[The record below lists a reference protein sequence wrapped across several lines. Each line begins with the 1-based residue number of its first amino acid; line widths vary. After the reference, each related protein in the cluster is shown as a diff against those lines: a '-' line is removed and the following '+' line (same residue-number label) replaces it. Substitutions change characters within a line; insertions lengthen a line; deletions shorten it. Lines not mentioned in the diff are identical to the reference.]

1 MTKQIT
7 IIGTGYVGLTTGACL
22 AYLGHQ
28 VVCIDTNVEKIAEL
42 NSGICPIYEKGL
54 PDLLAKGLETER
66 LSFSDTADTKLLQ
79 NEFIFLCLPTPQAE
93 DGRAELSAIY
103 EVAESLKSFLSSK
116 AIVVNKST
124 VPVGT
129 CKVIS
134 QIIGREDIDIVS
146 NPEFLREGS
155 AIEDF
160 LKPDRIIIGANAI
173 EASDRVAELYSNLE
187 SPIIQVDWASAE
199 TVKYATN
206 SFLAMKVS
214 FVNALAAVCEAVG
227 ADIELVAKGL
237 GTDNRIGSKF
247 LQPGPG
253 WGGSCFPKDMQ
264 ALVRLASDSGYKFEL
279 LEAVVDAN
287 AQQFKRIAEKVEK
300 AVGKSL
306 EGVHVAVLG
315 LTFKAGTDD
324 IRNSPAIA
332 VSKLLSELGAQLN
345 FYDPL
350 VESLPEELSDGIV
363 HDSAEK
369 AVTNTEVIVILTEWP
384 EFKDLDWIKFQRI
397 AKSSK
402 IVDARNLLNPQTLRD
417 IGFEYASLGRK

>member
-1 MTKQIT
+1 MAKQIT

-22 AYLGHQ
+22 ASLGHQ
-28 VVCIDTNVEKIAEL
+28 VACIDIDVEKIAEL
-42 NSGICPIYEKGL
+42 KSGICPIYEKGL
-54 PDLLAKGLETER
+54 PELLAKGLETEK
-66 LSFSDTADTKLLQ
+66 LSFSDTADPKLLQ

-93 DGRAELSAIY
+93 DGRAELAAIY
-103 EVAESLKSFLSSK
+103 EVAESLKSSLSSK

>member
-1 MTKQIT
+1 MAKQIT

-237 GTDNRIGSKF
+237 GTDKRIGSKF

>member
-1 MTKQIT
+1 MPKQIT
-7 IIGTGYVGLTTGACL
+7 IIGTGYVGLTTGACM

-42 NSGICPIYEKGL
+42 KSGICPIYEKGL
-54 PDLLAKGLETER
+54 PELLCMGLETER
-66 LSFSDTADTKLLQ
+66 LSFSATADADLLQ

-93 DGRAELSAIY
+93 DGRAELAAIY
-103 EVAESLKSFLSSK
+103 EVAENVKSSLSSK

-129 CKVIS
+129 CKVLS
-134 QIIGREDIDIVS
+134 EIIGREDVEVVS

-160 LKPDRIIIGANAI
+160 LKPDRIIIGADAM
-173 EASDRVAELYSNLE
+173 ETSDRVAELYSNLE
-187 SPIIQVDWASAE
+187 SPIIQVDCASAE

-214 FVNALAAVCEAVG
+214 FVNALAAVCELVG
-227 ADIELVAKGL
+227 ADIDSVAKGL
-237 GTDNRIGSKF
+237 GTDNRVGSKF

-264 ALVRLASDSGYKFEL
+264 ALVRLASDAGYKFEL

-287 AQQFKRIAEKVEK
+287 AQQFERIAEKVEK
-300 AVGKSL
+300 AVGKPL

-324 IRNSPAIA
+324 VRNSPAIA
-332 VSKLLSELGAQLN
+332 VSQLILELGAQLN

-350 VESLPEELSDGIV
+350 VKSLPEGLSDGIV
-363 HDSAEK
+363 HDSAER

-384 EFKDLDWIKFQRI
+384 EFIDLDWVKFQRI
-397 AKSSK
+397 AKEPR
-402 IVDARNLLNPQTLRD
+402 IVDARNLLDPRTLRD
-417 IGFEYASLGRK
+417 IGFEYTSLGRK

>member
-1 MTKQIT
+1 MAKQIT

-54 PDLLAKGLETER
+54 PELLAKGLETER
-66 LSFSDTADTKLLQ
+66 LSFSDTADRKLLQ

-227 ADIELVAKGL
+227 ADIELVARGL
-237 GTDNRIGSKF
+237 GTDNRVGSKF

-264 ALVRLASDSGYKFEL
+264 ALVRLASDSGYEFEL

-332 VSKLLSELGAQLN
+332 ISQLLSELGAQLN

>member
-1 MTKQIT
+1 MAKQIT

-28 VVCIDTNVEKIAEL
+28 VVCIDTNVEKIAQL

-54 PDLLAKGLETER
+54 PELLAKGLENER
-66 LSFSDTADTKLLQ
+66 LSFSDTADPELLQ

-93 DGRAELSAIY
+93 DGRAELSSVY
-103 EVAESLKSFLSSK
+103 EVAESLKSSLSSK

-173 EASDRVAELYSNLE
+173 EASNRVAELYSNLE
-187 SPIIQVDWASAE
+187 SPIIQVDCESAE

-227 ADIELVAKGL
+227 ADIDSVAKGL

-300 AVGKSL
+300 AVGKPL

-324 IRNSPAIA
+324 IRNSPA
-332 VSKLLSELGAQLN
+332 
-345 FYDPL
+345 
-350 VESLPEELSDGIV
+350 
-363 HDSAEK
+363 
-369 AVTNTEVIVILTEWP
+369 
-384 EFKDLDWIKFQRI
+384 
-397 AKSSK
+397 
-402 IVDARNLLNPQTLRD
+402 
-417 IGFEYASLGRK
+417 

>member
-1 MTKQIT
+1 MAKQIT

-28 VVCIDTNVEKIAEL
+28 VVCIDTNVEKIAQL

-54 PDLLAKGLETER
+54 PELLTKGLENER
-66 LSFSDTADTKLLQ
+66 LSFSDTADPELLQ

-93 DGRAELSAIY
+93 DGRAELSSVY
-103 EVAESLKSFLSSK
+103 EVAESLKSSLSSK

-237 GTDNRIGSKF
+237 GTDNRVGSKF

-264 ALVRLASDSGYKFEL
+264 ALVRLASDSGYEFEL

-332 VSKLLSELGAQLN
+332 ISQLLSELGAQLN

>member
-1 MTKQIT
+1 MAKQIT

-28 VVCIDTNVEKIAEL
+28 VVCIDTNVEKIAQL

-54 PDLLAKGLETER
+54 PELLTKGLENER
-66 LSFSDTADTKLLQ
+66 LSFSDTADPELLQ

-93 DGRAELSAIY
+93 DGRAELSSVY
-103 EVAESLKSFLSSK
+103 EVAESLKSSLSSK

-173 EASDRVAELYSNLE
+173 EASNRVAELYSNLE
-187 SPIIQVDWASAE
+187 SPIIQVDCESAE

-214 FVNALAAVCEAVG
+214 FVNALAAVCEVVG
-227 ADIELVAKGL
+227 ADIDSVAKGL

-300 AVGKSL
+300 AVGKPL

-332 VSKLLSELGAQLN
+332 VSHLMSELGAQLN

-350 VESLPEELSDGIV
+350 VESLPEGLSDGIV

-369 AVTNTEVIVILTEWP
+369 AVTSTEVIVILTEWP

-397 AKSSK
+397 AKAPK

-417 IGFEYASLGRK
+417 IGFEYTSLGRK

>member
-1 MTKQIT
+1 MPKQIT
-7 IIGTGYVGLTTGACL
+7 IIGTGYVGLTTGACM

-42 NSGICPIYEKGL
+42 KSGICPIYEKGL
-54 PDLLAKGLETER
+54 PELLSMGLETER
-66 LSFSDTADTKLLQ
+66 LSFSATADVDLLQ

-93 DGRAELSAIY
+93 DGRAELAAIY
-103 EVAESLKSFLSSK
+103 EVAESVKSSLSSK

-129 CKVIS
+129 SKVLS
-134 QIIGREDIDIVS
+134 EIIGREDVEVVS

-160 LKPDRIIIGANAI
+160 LKPDRIIIGADAM

-187 SPIIQVDWASAE
+187 SPIIQVDCASAE

-214 FVNALAAVCEAVG
+214 FVNALAAVCELVG
-227 ADIELVAKGL
+227 ADIDSVAKGL
-237 GTDNRIGSKF
+237 GTDNRVGSKF

-264 ALVRLASDSGYKFEL
+264 ALVKLASDSGYKFEL

-287 AQQFKRIAEKVEK
+287 AQQFERIAEKVKK
-300 AVGKSL
+300 AVGKPL
-306 EGVHVAVLG
+306 RGVHVAVLG

-324 IRNSPAIA
+324 VRNSPAIA
-332 VSKLLSELGAQLN
+332 VSQLLLELGAQLN

-350 VESLPEELSDGIV
+350 VKSLPKGLSDGIV
-363 HDSAEK
+363 YDSAER
-369 AVTNTEVIVILTEWP
+369 AVANTEVIVILTEWP
-384 EFKDLDWIKFQRI
+384 EFRDLDWVKFQRI
-397 AKSSK
+397 AKEPK
-402 IVDARNLLNPQTLRD
+402 IVDARNLLDPRSLRD
-417 IGFEYASLGRK
+417 IGFDYTSLGRK

>member
-1 MTKQIT
+1 MPKQIT
-7 IIGTGYVGLTTGACL
+7 IIGTGYVGLTTGACM

-42 NSGICPIYEKGL
+42 KSGICPIYEKGL
-54 PDLLAKGLETER
+54 PELLSMGLETER
-66 LSFSDTADTKLLQ
+66 LSFSATADVDLLQ

-93 DGRAELSAIY
+93 DGRAELAAIY
-103 EVAESLKSFLSSK
+103 EVAESVKSSLSSK

-129 CKVIS
+129 SKVLS
-134 QIIGREDIDIVS
+134 EIIGREDVEVVS

-160 LKPDRIIIGANAI
+160 LKPDRIIIGADAM

-187 SPIIQVDWASAE
+187 SPIIQVDCASAE

-214 FVNALAAVCEAVG
+214 FVNALAAVCELVG
-227 ADIELVAKGL
+227 ADIDSVAKGL
-237 GTDNRIGSKF
+237 GTDNRVGSKF

-264 ALVRLASDSGYKFEL
+264 ALVKLASDSGYKFEL

-287 AQQFKRIAEKVEK
+287 AQQFERIAEKVKK
-300 AVGKSL
+300 AVGKPL
-306 EGVHVAVLG
+306 RGVHVAVLG

-324 IRNSPAIA
+324 VRNSPAIA
-332 VSKLLSELGAQLN
+332 VSQLLLELGAQLN

-350 VESLPEELSDGIV
+350 VKSLPKGLSDGIV
-363 HDSAEK
+363 YDSAES
-369 AVTNTEVIVILTEWP
+369 AVANTEVIVILTEWP
-384 EFKDLDWIKFQRI
+384 EFRDLDWVKFQRI
-397 AKSSK
+397 AKEPK
-402 IVDARNLLNPQTLRD
+402 IVDARNLLDPRSLRD
-417 IGFEYASLGRK
+417 IGFDYTSLGRK

>member
-1 MTKQIT
+1 MPKQIT
-7 IIGTGYVGLTTGACL
+7 IIGTGYVGLTTGACM

-42 NSGICPIYEKGL
+42 KSGICPIYEKGL
-54 PDLLAKGLETER
+54 PELLSMGLETER
-66 LSFSDTADTKLLQ
+66 LSFSATADVDLLQ

-93 DGRAELSAIY
+93 DGRAELAAIY
-103 EVAESLKSFLSSK
+103 EVAENVKSSLSSK

-129 CKVIS
+129 SKVLS
-134 QIIGREDIDIVS
+134 EIIGREDVEVVS

-160 LKPDRIIIGANAI
+160 LKPDRIIIGADAM

-187 SPIIQVDWASAE
+187 SPIIQVDCASAG

-214 FVNALAAVCEAVG
+214 FVNALAAVCELVG
-227 ADIELVAKGL
+227 ADIDSVAKGL
-237 GTDNRIGSKF
+237 GTDNRVGSKF

-264 ALVRLASDSGYKFEL
+264 ALVKLASDSGYKFEL

-287 AQQFKRIAEKVEK
+287 AQQFERIAEKVKK
-300 AVGKSL
+300 AVGKPL
-306 EGVHVAVLG
+306 RGVHVAVLG

-324 IRNSPAIA
+324 VRNSPAIA
-332 VSKLLSELGAQLN
+332 VSQLILELGAQLN

-350 VESLPEELSDGIV
+350 VKSLPKGLSDGIV
-363 HDSAEK
+363 YDSAER
-369 AVTNTEVIVILTEWP
+369 AVANTEVIVILTEWP
-384 EFKDLDWIKFQRI
+384 EFRDLDWVKFQRI
-397 AKSSK
+397 AKEPK
-402 IVDARNLLNPQTLRD
+402 IVDARNLLDPRSLRD
-417 IGFEYASLGRK
+417 IGFDYTSLGRK

>member
-7 IIGTGYVGLTTGACL
+7 IIGTGYVGLTTGACM

-28 VVCIDTNVEKIAEL
+28 VVCIDTNVDKIAEL

-54 PDLLAKGLETER
+54 PELIAMGLETES
-66 LSFSDTADTKLLQ
+66 LSFSDTADVNLLQ
-79 NEFIFLCLPTPQAE
+79 NEFIFLCLPTPQGE
-93 DGRAELSAIY
+93 DGRAELAAIY
-103 EVAESLKSFLSSK
+103 EVAESLKSTLSSE

-134 QIIGREDIDIVS
+134 ELIGREDIDIVS

-160 LKPDRIIIGANAI
+160 LKPDRIIIGADTI

-187 SPIIQVDWASAE
+187 SPIIQVDSASAE

-214 FVNALAAVCEAVG
+214 FVNALAAVCEVVG
-227 ADIELVAKGL
+227 ADIDSVAKGL
-237 GTDNRIGSKF
+237 GTDNRVGQKF

-279 LEAVVDAN
+279 LEAVIDAN
-287 AQQFKRIAEKVEK
+287 AEQFKRIAEKVKK
-300 AVGKSL
+300 AVGKPL
-306 EGVHVAVLG
+306 QGVHVAVLG

-324 IRNSPAIA
+324 VRNSPAIA
-332 VSKLLSELGAQLN
+332 VSQLISELGAQLN

-350 VESLPEELSDGIV
+350 VESLPVGLSDGIV

-384 EFKDLDWIKFQRI
+384 EFKDLDWKKFQRI
-397 AKSSK
+397 AKAPK
-402 IVDARNLLNPQTLRD
+402 IVDARNLLNPRTLRD
-417 IGFEYASLGRK
+417 IGFEYTSLGRK

>member
-1 MTKQIT
+1 MAKQIT

-22 AYLGHQ
+22 ASLGHQ
-28 VVCIDTNVEKIAEL
+28 VVCVDINVEKIAEL
-42 NSGICPIYEKGL
+42 KSGICPIYEKGL
-54 PDLLAKGLETER
+54 PELLAKGLETEK
-66 LSFSDTADTKLLQ
+66 LSFSDTADPKLLQ
-79 NEFIFLCLPTPQAE
+79 NEFIFLCLPTPQAQ
-93 DGRAELSAIY
+93 DGRAELAAIY
-103 EVAESLKSFLSSK
+103 EVAESLKSSLSSK

-134 QIIGREDIDIVS
+134 EIIGREDIDIVS

-160 LKPDRIIIGANAI
+160 LNPDRIIIGANAI

-187 SPIIQVDWASAE
+187 SPIIQVDCVSAE

-214 FVNALAAVCEAVG
+214 FVNALAAVCEVVG
-227 ADIELVAKGL
+227 ADIDSVAEGL

-300 AVGKSL
+300 AVGKPL
-306 EGVHVAVLG
+306 QGVHVAVLG

-324 IRNSPAIA
+324 VRNSPAIA
-332 VSKLLSELGAQLN
+332 VSQLISELGAQLN

-350 VESLPEELSDGIV
+350 VESLPEGLPVGIV

-369 AVTNTEVIVILTEWP
+369 AVTDAEVIVILTEWP
-384 EFKDLDWIKFQRI
+384 EFKDLDWIKFKRI
-397 AKSSK
+397 TKAPK

-417 IGFEYASLGRK
+417 IGFEYTSLGRK

>member
-1 MTKQIT
+1 MPKQIT
-7 IIGTGYVGLTTGACL
+7 IIGTGYVGLTTGACM

-42 NSGICPIYEKGL
+42 KSGICPIYEKGL
-54 PDLLAKGLETER
+54 PELLSMGLETER
-66 LSFSDTADTKLLQ
+66 LSFSATADVDLLQ

-93 DGRAELSAIY
+93 DGRAELAAIY
-103 EVAESLKSFLSSK
+103 EVAESVKSSLSSK

-129 CKVIS
+129 SKVLS
-134 QIIGREDIDIVS
+134 EIIGREDVEVVS

-160 LKPDRIIIGANAI
+160 LKPDRIIIGADAM

-187 SPIIQVDWASAE
+187 SPIIQVDCASAE

-214 FVNALAAVCEAVG
+214 FVNALAAVCELVG
-227 ADIELVAKGL
+227 ADIDSVAKGL
-237 GTDNRIGSKF
+237 GTDNRVGSKF

-287 AQQFKRIAEKVEK
+287 AQQFERIAEKVKK
-300 AVGKSL
+300 AVGKPL
-306 EGVHVAVLG
+306 RGVHVAVLG

-324 IRNSPAIA
+324 VRNSPAIA
-332 VSKLLSELGAQLN
+332 VSQLILELGAQLN

-350 VESLPEELSDGIV
+350 VKSLPKGLSDGIV
-363 HDSAEK
+363 YDSAER
-369 AVTNTEVIVILTEWP
+369 AVANTEVIVILTEWP
-384 EFKDLDWIKFQRI
+384 EFRDLDWVKFQRI
-397 AKSSK
+397 AKEPK
-402 IVDARNLLNPQTLRD
+402 IVDARNLLDPRSLRD
-417 IGFEYASLGRK
+417 IGFDYTSLGRK

>member
-1 MTKQIT
+1 MAKQIT

>member
-237 GTDNRIGSKF
+237 GTDKRIGSKF

>member
-1 MTKQIT
+1 MAKQIT

-22 AYLGHQ
+22 ASLGHQ
-28 VVCIDTNVEKIAEL
+28 VACIDIDVEKIAEL
-42 NSGICPIYEKGL
+42 KSGICPIYEKGL
-54 PDLLAKGLETER
+54 PELLAKGLETEK
-66 LSFSDTADTKLLQ
+66 LSFSDTADPKLLQ

-93 DGRAELSAIY
+93 DGRAELAAIY
-103 EVAESLKSFLSSK
+103 EVAESLKSSLASK

-134 QIIGREDIDIVS
+134 EIIGREDIDIVS

-160 LKPDRIIIGANAI
+160 LNPDRIIIGANAI

-187 SPIIQVDWASAE
+187 SPIIQVDCVSAE

-214 FVNALAAVCEAVG
+214 FVNALAAVCEVVG
-227 ADIELVAKGL
+227 ADIESVAKGL

-279 LEAVVDAN
+279 LEAVVEAN

-300 AVGKSL
+300 AVGKPL
-306 EGVHVAVLG
+306 DGVHVTVLG

-324 IRNSPAIA
+324 VRNSPAIA
-332 VSKLLSELGAQLN
+332 VSQLMSELGAQLN

-350 VESLPEELSDGIV
+350 VESLPEGLSDGIV

-397 AKSSK
+397 AKAPK

-417 IGFEYASLGRK
+417 IGFEYTSLGRK

>member
-1 MTKQIT
+1 MAKQIT

-54 PDLLAKGLETER
+54 PELLAKGLETER
-66 LSFSDTADTKLLQ
+66 LSFSDTADRKLLQ

-237 GTDNRIGSKF
+237 GTDNRVGSKF

-264 ALVRLASDSGYKFEL
+264 ALVRLASDSGYEFEL

-332 VSKLLSELGAQLN
+332 ISQLLSELGAQLN

>member
-1 MTKQIT
+1 MAKHIT
-7 IIGTGYVGLTTGACL
+7 IIGTGYVGLTTGACM
-22 AYLGHQ
+22 AHLGHQ

-54 PDLLAKGLETER
+54 PELIAMGLETES
-66 LSFSDTADTKLLQ
+66 LSFSDTADVNLLQ

-93 DGRAELSAIY
+93 DGSAELAAIY
-103 EVAESLKSFLSSK
+103 EVAENLKVSLSSE

-134 QIIGREDIDIVS
+134 EIIGREDIDVVS

-160 LKPDRIIIGANAI
+160 LKPDRIIIGADTMK
-173 EASDRVAELYSNLE
+173 ASDRVAELYSNLE
-187 SPIIQVDWASAE
+187 STIIQVDCASAE

-214 FVNALAAVCEAVG
+214 FVNALAAVCEVVG
-227 ADIELVAKGL
+227 ADIDSVAKGL
-237 GTDNRIGSKF
+237 GTDNRVGPKF

-279 LEAVVDAN
+279 LEAVIDAN
-287 AQQFKRIAEKVEK
+287 AQQVKRIAAKVEK
-300 AVGKSL
+300 AVGKPL
-306 EGVHVAVLG
+306 QGVHVAVLG

-324 IRNSPAIA
+324 VRNSPAIA
-332 VSKLLSELGAQLN
+332 VSQLMSDLGAQLN
-345 FYDPL
+345 YYDPL
-350 VESLPEELSDGIV
+350 VALLPLGLSDGIV

-384 EFKDLDWIKFQRI
+384 EFKDLDWKKFQRI
-397 AKSSK
+397 AKAPK
-402 IVDARNLLNPQTLRD
+402 IVDARNLLNPRTLRD
-417 IGFEYASLGRK
+417 IGFEYTSLGRK

>member
-1 MTKQIT
+1 MPKQIT
-7 IIGTGYVGLTTGACL
+7 IIGTGYVGLTTGACM

-42 NSGICPIYEKGL
+42 KSGICPIYEKGL
-54 PDLLAKGLETER
+54 PELLSMGLETER
-66 LSFSDTADTKLLQ
+66 LSFSATADMDLLQ

-93 DGRAELSAIY
+93 DGRAELAAIY
-103 EVAESLKSFLSSK
+103 EVAESVKSSLSSK

-129 CKVIS
+129 SKVLS
-134 QIIGREDIDIVS
+134 EIIGREDVEVVS

-160 LKPDRIIIGANAI
+160 LKPDRIIIGADAM

-187 SPIIQVDWASAE
+187 SPIIQVDCASAE

-214 FVNALAAVCEAVG
+214 FVNALAAVCELVG
-227 ADIELVAKGL
+227 ADIDSVAKGL
-237 GTDNRIGSKF
+237 GTDNRVGSKF

-264 ALVRLASDSGYKFEL
+264 ALVKLASDSGYKFEL

-287 AQQFKRIAEKVEK
+287 AQQFERIAEKVEK
-300 AVGKSL
+300 AVGKPL
-306 EGVHVAVLG
+306 RGVHVAVLG

-324 IRNSPAIA
+324 VRNSPAIA
-332 VSKLLSELGAQLN
+332 VSQLLLELGAQLN

-350 VESLPEELSDGIV
+350 VKSLPKGLSDGIV
-363 HDSAEK
+363 HDSAER

-384 EFKDLDWIKFQRI
+384 EFRDLDWVKFQRI
-397 AKSSK
+397 AKEPK
-402 IVDARNLLNPQTLRD
+402 IVDARNLLDPRTLRD
-417 IGFEYASLGRK
+417 IGFDYTSLGRK

>member
-1 MTKQIT
+1 MAKQIT

-54 PDLLAKGLETER
+54 PELLAKGLETER
-66 LSFSDTADTKLLQ
+66 LSFSDTADRKLLQ

-227 ADIELVAKGL
+227 ADIELVARGL
-237 GTDNRIGSKF
+237 GTDNRVGSKF

-264 ALVRLASDSGYKFEL
+264 ALVRLASDSGYEFEL
-279 LEAVVDAN
+279 LEAVVESN

-332 VSKLLSELGAQLN
+332 ISQLLSELGAQLN

>member
-1 MTKQIT
+1 MPKQIT
-7 IIGTGYVGLTTGACL
+7 IIGTGYVGLTTGACM

-42 NSGICPIYEKGL
+42 KSGICPIYEKGL
-54 PDLLAKGLETER
+54 PELLSMGLETER
-66 LSFSDTADTKLLQ
+66 LSFSATADLDLLQ

-93 DGRAELSAIY
+93 DGRAELAAIY
-103 EVAESLKSFLSSK
+103 EVAESVKSSLSSK

-129 CKVIS
+129 SKVLS
-134 QIIGREDIDIVS
+134 EIIGREDVEVVS

-160 LKPDRIIIGANAI
+160 LKPDRIIIGADAM

-187 SPIIQVDWASAE
+187 SPIIQVDCASAE

-214 FVNALAAVCEAVG
+214 FVNALAAVCELVG
-227 ADIELVAKGL
+227 ADIDSVAKGL
-237 GTDNRIGSKF
+237 GTDNRVGSKF

-264 ALVRLASDSGYKFEL
+264 ALVKLASDSGYKFEL

-287 AQQFKRIAEKVEK
+287 AQQFERIAEKVKK
-300 AVGKSL
+300 AVGKPL
-306 EGVHVAVLG
+306 RGVHVAVLG

-324 IRNSPAIA
+324 VRNSPAIA
-332 VSKLLSELGAQLN
+332 VSQLLLELGAQLN

-350 VESLPEELSDGIV
+350 VKSLPKGLSDGIV
-363 HDSAEK
+363 YDSAES
-369 AVTNTEVIVILTEWP
+369 AVANTEVIVILTEWP
-384 EFKDLDWIKFQRI
+384 EFRDLDWVKFQRI
-397 AKSSK
+397 AKEPK
-402 IVDARNLLNPQTLRD
+402 IVDARNLLDPRSLRD
-417 IGFEYASLGRK
+417 IGFDYTSLGRK

>member
-1 MTKQIT
+1 MAKQIT

-369 AVTNTEVIVILTEWP
+369 AVTNTEVIVIQNGLSLKTWTGSN
-384 EFKDLDWIKFQRI
+384 FNGLQ
-397 AKSSK
+397 SH
-402 IVDARNLLNPQTLRD
+402 LR
-417 IGFEYASLGRK
+417 

>member
-1 MTKQIT
+1 MAKQIT
-7 IIGTGYVGLTTGACL
+7 IIGTGYVGLTTGACM
-22 AYLGHQ
+22 AHLGHQ

-54 PDLLAKGLETER
+54 PELIAMGLETES
-66 LSFSDTADTKLLQ
+66 LSFSDTADVNLLQ

-93 DGRAELSAIY
+93 DGSAELAAIY
-103 EVAESLKSFLSSK
+103 EVAENLKVSLSSE

-129 CKVIS
+129 CKAIS
-134 QIIGREDIDIVS
+134 EIIGREDIDIVS

-160 LKPDRIIIGANAI
+160 LKPDRIIIGADTM

-187 SPIIQVDWASAE
+187 SPIIQVDCASAE

-214 FVNALAAVCEAVG
+214 FVNALAAVCEVVG
-227 ADIELVAKGL
+227 ADIDSVAKGL
-237 GTDNRIGSKF
+237 GTDNRVGPKF

-279 LEAVVDAN
+279 LEAVIDAN
-287 AQQFKRIAEKVEK
+287 AQQFKRIASKVEK
-300 AVGKSL
+300 AVGKPL
-306 EGVHVAVLG
+306 QGVHVAVLG

-324 IRNSPAIA
+324 VRNSPAIA
-332 VSKLLSELGAQLN
+332 VSQLMSDLGAQLN
-345 FYDPL
+345 YYDPL
-350 VESLPEELSDGIV
+350 VELLPLGLSDGIV

-384 EFKDLDWIKFQRI
+384 EFKDLDWKKFQRI
-397 AKSSK
+397 AKAPK
-402 IVDARNLLNPQTLRD
+402 IVDARNLLNPRTLRD
-417 IGFEYASLGRK
+417 IGFEYTSLGRK

>member
-1 MTKQIT
+1 MAKQIT

-28 VVCIDTNVEKIAEL
+28 VVCIDTNVEKIAQL

-54 PDLLAKGLETER
+54 PELLTKGLENER
-66 LSFSDTADTKLLQ
+66 LSFSDTADPELLQ

-93 DGRAELSAIY
+93 DGRAELSSVY
-103 EVAESLKSFLSSK
+103 EVAESLKSSLSSK

-173 EASDRVAELYSNLE
+173 EASNRVAELYSNLE
-187 SPIIQVDWASAE
+187 SPIIQVDCESAE

-227 ADIELVAKGL
+227 ADIDSVAKGL

-300 AVGKSL
+300 AVGKPL

-324 IRNSPAIA
+324 VRNSPAIA
-332 VSKLLSELGAQLN
+332 VSHLMSELGAQLN

-350 VESLPEELSDGIV
+350 VESLPEGLSDGIV

-397 AKSSK
+397 AKAPK

-417 IGFEYASLGRK
+417 IGFEYTSLGRK

>member
-1 MTKQIT
+1 MPKQIT
-7 IIGTGYVGLTTGACL
+7 IIGTGYVGLTTGACM

-42 NSGICPIYEKGL
+42 KSGICPIYEKGL
-54 PDLLAKGLETER
+54 PELLSMGLETER
-66 LSFSDTADTKLLQ
+66 LSFSATADLDLLQ

-93 DGRAELSAIY
+93 DGRAELAAIY
-103 EVAESLKSFLSSK
+103 EVAESVKSSLSSK

-129 CKVIS
+129 SKVLS
-134 QIIGREDIDIVS
+134 EIIGREDVEVVS

-160 LKPDRIIIGANAI
+160 LKPDRIIIGADAM

-187 SPIIQVDWASAE
+187 SPIIQVDCASAE

-214 FVNALAAVCEAVG
+214 FVNALAAVCELVG
-227 ADIELVAKGL
+227 ADIDSVAKGL
-237 GTDNRIGSKF
+237 GTDNRVGSKF

-264 ALVRLASDSGYKFEL
+264 ALVKLASDSGYKFEL

-287 AQQFKRIAEKVEK
+287 AQQFERIAEKVKK
-300 AVGKSL
+300 AVGKPL
-306 EGVHVAVLG
+306 RGVHVAVLG

-324 IRNSPAIA
+324 VRNSPAIA
-332 VSKLLSELGAQLN
+332 VSQLLLELGAQLN

-350 VESLPEELSDGIV
+350 VKSLPKGLSDGIV
-363 HDSAEK
+363 YDSAER
-369 AVTNTEVIVILTEWP
+369 AVANTEVIVILTEWP
-384 EFKDLDWIKFQRI
+384 EFRDLDWVKFQRI
-397 AKSSK
+397 AKEPK
-402 IVDARNLLNPQTLRD
+402 IVDARNLLDPRSLRD
-417 IGFEYASLGRK
+417 IGFDYTSLGRK

>member
-1 MTKQIT
+1 MPKQIT
-7 IIGTGYVGLTTGACL
+7 IIGTGYVGLTTGACM

-42 NSGICPIYEKGL
+42 KSGICPIYEKGL
-54 PDLLAKGLETER
+54 PELLSMGLETER
-66 LSFSDTADTKLLQ
+66 LSFSATADVDLLQ

-93 DGRAELSAIY
+93 DGRAELAAIY
-103 EVAESLKSFLSSK
+103 EVAENVKSSLSSK

-129 CKVIS
+129 SKVLS
-134 QIIGREDIDIVS
+134 EIIGREDVEVVS

-160 LKPDRIIIGANAI
+160 LKPDRIIIGADAM

-187 SPIIQVDWASAE
+187 SPIIQVDCASAG

-214 FVNALAAVCEAVG
+214 FVNALAAVCELVG
-227 ADIELVAKGL
+227 ADIDSVAKGL
-237 GTDNRIGSKF
+237 GTDNRVGSKF

-264 ALVRLASDSGYKFEL
+264 ALVKLASDSGYKFEL

-287 AQQFKRIAEKVEK
+287 AQQFERIAEKVKK
-300 AVGKSL
+300 AVGKPL
-306 EGVHVAVLG
+306 RGVHVAVLG

-324 IRNSPAIA
+324 VRNSPAIA
-332 VSKLLSELGAQLN
+332 VSQLILELGAQLN

-350 VESLPEELSDGIV
+350 VKSLPEGLSDGIV
-363 HDSAEK
+363 HDSAER

-384 EFKDLDWIKFQRI
+384 EFRDLDWVKFQRI
-397 AKSSK
+397 AKEPK
-402 IVDARNLLNPQTLRD
+402 IVDARNLLDPRSLRD
-417 IGFEYASLGRK
+417 IGFDYTSLGRK

>member
-1 MTKQIT
+1 MAKQIT

-22 AYLGHQ
+22 ASLGHQ
-28 VVCIDTNVEKIAEL
+28 VVCVDTNVEKIAEL
-42 NSGICPIYEKGL
+42 KSGICPIYEKGL
-54 PDLLAKGLETER
+54 PELLAKGLETEK
-66 LSFSDTADTKLLQ
+66 LSFSDTADPKLLQ

-93 DGRAELSAIY
+93 DGRAELAAIY
-103 EVAESLKSFLSSK
+103 EVAESLKSSLSSK

-134 QIIGREDIDIVS
+134 EIIGREDIDIVS

-160 LKPDRIIIGANAI
+160 LNPDRIIIGANAI

-187 SPIIQVDWASAE
+187 SPIIQVDCASAE

-214 FVNALAAVCEAVG
+214 FVNALAAVCEVVG
-227 ADIELVAKGL
+227 ADIDSVAEGL
-237 GTDNRIGSKF
+237 GTDNRIGPKF

-264 ALVRLASDSGYKFEL
+264 ALVRLASDSGYNFEL
-279 LEAVVDAN
+279 LEAVVEAN

-300 AVGKSL
+300 AVGKPL
-306 EGVHVAVLG
+306 DGVHVTVLG

-324 IRNSPAIA
+324 VRNSPAIA
-332 VSKLLSELGAQLN
+332 VSQLMSELGAQLN

-350 VESLPEELSDGIV
+350 VKSLPEGLSDGIV

-397 AKSSK
+397 AKAPK

-417 IGFEYASLGRK
+417 IGFEYTSLGRK